1 MELLSTVE
9 LVEAAEELLPSVLLQ
24 AAMLRAIVA
33 AIARA
38 SIPVSIFFM
47 LVFSFACKLRGWA
60 ECPVPFGN
68 A

>member
-9 LVEAAEELLPSVLLQ
+9 LVEAVEELLLSVLLQ
-24 AAMLRAIVA
+24 AAMLRAMVA

-47 LVFSFACKLRGWA
+47 LVFSFACKLRA